1 RGNLTA
7 ARRTALQVA
16 RTAWADRS
24 RYVPDTISVASAVE
38 LARTASRPLLF
49 ADVADNP
56 GGGGRGNTSWLLQAL
71 DESRIPG
78 VVLGVFVAPDL
89 AAQAHKLG
97 VGAEFEAVFNSTE
110 SDYSKRYSARA
121 RVLCITDGEGVG
133 RRGVLRGRK
142 FSLGASALLEMVDSG
157 MQVVIG
163 SLRRQLA
170 EPAMLEMHG
179 IDIAKAK
186 CVVVK
191 SRGHYRA
198 GFDEFFPDESIFDV
212 DSP

>member
-1 RGNLTA
+1 
-7 ARRTALQVA
+7 
-16 RTAWADRS
+16 
-24 RYVPDTISVASAVE
+24 
-38 LARTASRPLLF
+38 
-49 ADVADNP
+49 
-56 GGGGRGNTSWLLQAL
+56 
-71 DESRIPG
+71 
-78 VVLGVFVAPDL
+78 
-89 AAQAHKLG
+89 
-97 VGAEFEAVFNSTE
+97 
-110 SDYSKRYSARA
+110 
-121 RVLCITDGEGVG
+121 
-133 RRGVLRGRK
+133 RK

-157 MQVVIG
+157 MQVVVG

-212 DSP
+212 DSPGLTTPNLAQMAFKRLPRPVWPIDHDAVWREPDWATEVDNAL